1 MRKIHISNVYW
12 EVLKVFEML
21 LVCVCSMQ
29 YGNIRSFWCMKTW
42 YSSKIFMY
50 FINLSNLI
58 FWSQN
63 VLIIPPDQNVS
74 IPPDQNMSILLVNN
88 ISIGILEQFG
98 TENYTWR
105 LDITRILLSIFCQ
118 ILLSNFANFSCLTFC
133 AQNVQTPKT
142 LNSMLRT
149 LTKS

>member
-88 ISIGILEQFG
+88 ISIGNIRAVWHRKL
-98 TENYTWR
+98 YMKTWYHANPFVNF
-105 LDITRILLSIFCQ
+105 LSNSFVKFCQ
-118 ILLSNFANFSCLTFC
+118 FFLPDFLRSKCSDT
-133 AQNVQTPKT
+133 QNP
-142 LNSMLRT
+142 
-149 LTKS
+149 